1 MNFGDYLVM
10 STSPTV
16 ANAVL
21 PLAVTIPDACR
32 ISGYSRSELYRR
44 LGVGDLEAVKI
55 GRSTR
60 VLMASIER
68 SLAGLPRAQ
77 FAAPKTA

>member
-1 MNFGDYLVM
+1 MPN
-10 STSPTV
+10 
-16 ANAVL
+16 ANSVGQSVS

-44 LGVGDLEAVKI
+44 LGTGDLEAVKI

-60 VLMASIER
+60 VLMTSIER
-68 SLAGLPRAQ
+68 SLAALPRAQ
-77 FAAPKTA
+77 FSQQKAA

>member
-1 MNFGDYLVM
+1 MPNTNSLGQSV
-10 STSPTV
+10 S
-16 ANAVL
+16 

-44 LGVGDLEAVKI
+44 LAMGDLEAVKI

-60 VLMASIER
+60 VLMVSIER
-68 SLAGLPRAQ
+68 SLAALPRAH
-77 FAAPKTA
+77 FAAPKAA